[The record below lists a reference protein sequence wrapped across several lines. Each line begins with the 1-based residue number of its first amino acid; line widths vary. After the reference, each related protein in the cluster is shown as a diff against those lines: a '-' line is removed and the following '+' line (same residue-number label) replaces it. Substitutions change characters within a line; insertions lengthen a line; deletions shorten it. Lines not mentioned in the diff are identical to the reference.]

1 MERKGV
7 MPVKQHLQ
15 NRLSPMCKGSCRL
28 DSLILLV
35 LFDFIVKTTSE
46 TGPKIGLVD
55 VDEDGDVDLIS
66 GNGNFIASEAN
77 QLWLNDGIGAFS
89 MPQSMG
95 NSTTLSIAI
104 GDFDDD
110 GDPDLAT
117 ANSSGE
123 GNRVWA
129 NGY

>member
-1 MERKGV
+1 
-7 MPVKQHLQ
+7 
-15 NRLSPMCKGSCRL
+15 MCKGSCRL